1 MCTAEGVS
9 FGLSHHRISSID
21 SKLQANPKNSIIH
34 RGKERRK
41 HDLMIYMST
50 ETSAVKQFSLKSKAI
65 FPIPGIISVNVLTL
79 SLKPCGFV
87 VVFFCGQAR
96 RRNEE
101 DYSNCS

>member
-1 MCTAEGVS
+1 
-9 FGLSHHRISSID
+9 
-21 SKLQANPKNSIIH
+21 
-34 RGKERRK
+34 
-41 HDLMIYMST
+41 MST